1 MAHGEQDRTPG
12 FRERVAHLGVVAL
25 RRGLRSPARLRYAA
39 GCTGRVACVV
49 FPVVDA
55 PGRNRL
61 RVLLLVAL
69 GSGPSCTCH
78 GTCVAIETEFEA
90 LGVDGVD
97 GSFDSLR
104 PFSRVGDEVAGAVA
118 LLGGPA
124 VVDVEVGVSCVFET
138 EGDEAVGDV
147 ESRRGSGVGAAA
159 VVLE

>member
-1 MAHGEQDRTPG
+1 M
-12 FRERVAHLGVVAL
+12 
-25 RRGLRSPARLRYAA
+25 
-39 GCTGRVACVV
+39 
-49 FPVVDA
+49 
-55 PGRNRL
+55 
-61 RVLLLVAL
+61 
-69 GSGPSCTCH
+69 
-78 GTCVAIETEFEA
+78 
-90 LGVDGVD
+90 DGVD

-138 EGDEAVGDV
+138 EGDETVGDV